1 VSAFNDTPLGSPA
14 SAQPRLWKRFLAFG
28 IAVVLV
34 VGVLSYRMFD
44 LQVHQA
50 DRYATLAVRQ
60 RVATVPV
67 PVARGL
73 MYDRKG
79 RLLVENVPT
88 FVVKIKPADLPFTER
103 DRVVDRLSE
112 LLGVTKAEL
121 YTALDNA
128 ASDRFQ
134 LIKVD
139 DKVPTRVA
147 RVIAEEHL
155 SLPGVIVDVESRRH
169 YLYGPLVSHM
179 LGWTGKI
186 SGDDYRE
193 RRSDGYLVDDTIGKA
208 GLEFTLEE
216 ALRGTYGLREVQK
229 DGAGRTIRELRT
241 VQQEVPGRSLE
252 LTIDLRTQ
260 REAEKALTWAMKL
273 IGLKRGVFMVMNP
286 QTGEILAMVSL
297 PAYDNNAMANGIS
310 AREFRKLVNR
320 DDRPL
325 INLAIQEHNP
335 PGSTYK
341 LITGAG
347 ALEDGKITA
356 STRIMTKAYITY
368 AGWKYWDWNK
378 AGWGPCNIYCGFGHS
393 SDTFFYQV
401 AGMLGI
407 DRLAY
412 WAHQWG
418 FGERTGIDL
427 PGEVRGIIPTNEYAI
442 KLFGRDIYPG
452 EVFQA
457 GIGQGFNMVTPLQ
470 AINAYA
476 ALANGGTLYRPQL
489 VRRVLDPEG
498 NVVIPF
504 KPDVIRRLPIEGRHL
519 ATMRAASRNVLNLR
533 HTYNFVD
540 LPIVIAA
547 KSGTAEFGLRDS
559 QGRLPFHSWIVGFT
573 PKNERKTAS
582 DPGGYQAVRRTDSEL
597 VFLAFAYDSRT
608 RGNAATE
615 IAKCFL
621 QLHYNLKVDLREAW
635 ILERDNFYGE

>member
-1 VSAFNDTPLGSPA
+1 MSALDPAPLGGETS
-14 SAQPRLWKRFLAFG
+14 SQPRVWKRFVAFAV
-28 IAVVLV
+28 AVVMV
-34 VGVLSYRMFD
+34 VSVLTYRMYD
-44 LQVHQA
+44 LQVHEA
-50 DRYATLAVRQ
+50 KRYQSIAVQQ

-67 PVARGL
+67 PVPRGL

-88 FVVKIKPADLPFTER
+88 FVVKIRPADLPYTER
-103 DRVVDRLSE
+103 DLVVNRLAG
-112 LLGVTKAEL
+112 LLDVTRGDL
-121 YTALDNA
+121 YAQLDAA

-134 LIKVD
+134 LIQVAD
-139 DKVPTRVA
+139 RVPTKVA

-169 YLYGPLVSHM
+169 YLYGPLVSHL

-186 SGDDYRE
+186 SGEDYLRL
-193 RRSDGYLVDDTIGKA
+193 RSDGYLVDDTIGKA
-208 GLEFTLEE
+208 GLESTFEQQ
-216 ALRGTYGLREVQK
+216 LRGTYGLKEVQK
-229 DGAGRTIRELRT
+229 DGAGRTIRDLRT
-241 VQQEVPGRSLE
+241 VQPAVAGRSLE
-252 LTIDLRTQ
+252 LTIDLGIQ

-297 PAYDNNAMANGIS
+297 PAYDDNAIANGIS
-310 AREFRKLVNR
+310 ARDFRKLVNR

-325 INLAIQEHNP
+325 VNLAIQEHNP

-347 ALEDGKITA
+347 ALQDGKITA
-356 STRIMTKAYITY
+356 STRIQTKAYITY

-378 AGWGPCNIYCGFGHS
+378 AGFGAITINLGFAHS

-401 AGMLGI
+401 AAMLGI

-418 FGERTGIDL
+418 FGEKTGIDL
-427 PGEVRGIIPTNEYAI
+427 PGEVRGIIPTNEYAN

-470 AINAYA
+470 LINAYA

-489 VRRVLDPEG
+489 VRRVLDANG
-498 NVVIPF
+498 KVVTPF
-504 KPDVIRRLPIEGRHL
+504 KPDVIRKLPIDEKNL
-519 ATMRAASRNVLNLR
+519 ATMRAAARSVLVVR
-533 HTYNFVD
+533 HTYNLVD
-540 LPIVIAA
+540 EPIVIAG
-547 KSGTAEFGLRDS
+547 KSGTAEFGLRDA
-559 QGRLPFHSWIVGFT
+559 QGRLPFHSWFVGFT
-573 PKNERKTAS
+573 PKDAQKHAS
-582 DPGGYQAVRRTDSEL
+582 DPNGYAAVRRTDSEL

-615 IAKCFL
+615 IVKYFL
-621 QLHYNLKVDLREAW
+621 QLHYHLKVDLREAW
-635 ILERDNFYGE
+635 ILQRDNFYGG

>member
-1 VSAFNDTPLGSPA
+1 M
-14 SAQPRLWKRFLAFG
+14 
-28 IAVVLV
+28 AVVLV
-34 VGVLSYRMFD
+34 VGVLAYRMFD

-50 DRYATLAVRQ
+50 DRYATMAVRQ

-79 RLLVENVPT
+79 RQLVENVPT
-88 FVVKIKPADLPFTER
+88 FVVKVRPADLPFTQR
-103 DRVVDRLSE
+103 DRVVERLAD
-112 LLGVTKAEL
+112 LLDVKKADL
-121 YTALDNA
+121 YMQLDQA
-128 ASDRFQ
+128 ANDRFQ
-134 LIKVD
+134 LINIAD
-139 DKVPTRVA
+139 DVPTNVA
-147 RVIAEEHL
+147 RVISEEHL
-155 SLPGVIVDVESRRH
+155 SLPGVMVDVESRRH
-169 YLYGPLVSHM
+169 YLQGPVVSHL

-186 SGDDYRE
+186 SGEDYGRL
-193 RRSDGYLVDDTIGKA
+193 RSDGYLVDDTIGKA
-208 GLEFTLEE
+208 GLEITFEKE
-216 ALRGTYGLREVQK
+216 LRGVYGVREVQK

-241 VQQEVPGRSLE
+241 IQPEVPGGSLE
-252 LTIDLRTQ
+252 LTIDLKTQ
-260 REAEKALTWAMKL
+260 REAEKALKWAMKL

-286 QTGEILAMVSL
+286 QTGEILALVSL
-297 PAYDNNAMANGIS
+297 PSYDNNAMADGIS
-310 AREFRKLVNR
+310 AREFRRLVNR
-320 DDRPL
+320 EDRPL

-347 ALEDGKITA
+347 ALADGRISA
-356 STRIMTKAYITY
+356 SERIMTRAYITI

-378 AGWGPCNIYCGFGHS
+378 AGWGPCNMYCGFGHS
-393 SDTFFYQV
+393 SDTYFYQV
-401 AGMLGI
+401 AGRLGI

-427 PGEVRGIIPTNEYAI
+427 PGEVKGIIPTDEWAN
-442 KLFGRDIYPG
+442 KVFGRDVYPG
-452 EVFQA
+452 EVYQA
-457 GIGQGFNMVTPLQ
+457 GIGQGFNMTTPIQL
-470 AINAYA
+470 INAYA

-489 VRRVLDPEG
+489 VRRVLDPDG
-498 NVVIPF
+498 NALRAFEPE
-504 KPDVIRRLPIEGRHL
+504 VIRRLPIESRHL
-519 ATMRAASRNVLNLR
+519 ATMRAASRNVLNIR

-573 PKNERKTAS
+573 PKNARKTAS
-582 DPGGYQAVRRTDSEL
+582 DPGGYRAVRRTDSEL

-615 IAKCFL
+615 IAKYFL
-621 QLHYNLKVDLREAW
+621 QIHYNLKVDLREAW
-635 ILERDNFYGE
+635 ILERDNFYGG

>member
-1 VSAFNDTPLGSPA
+1 MSASDGAPLGSGA
-14 SAQPRLWKRFLAFG
+14 SPQPRVWKRFVAFG
-28 IAVVLV
+28 MAVVLV
-34 VGVLSYRMFD
+34 VGVLAYRMFD

-50 DRYATLAVRQ
+50 DRYATMAVRQ

-79 RLLVENVPT
+79 RQLVENVPT
-88 FVVKIKPADLPFTER
+88 FVVKVRPADLPFTQR
-103 DRVVDRLSE
+103 DRVVERLAD
-112 LLGVTKAEL
+112 LLDVKKADL
-121 YTALDNA
+121 YMQLDQA
-128 ASDRFQ
+128 ANDRFQ
-134 LIKVD
+134 LINIAD
-139 DKVPTRVA
+139 DVPTNVA
-147 RVIAEEHL
+147 RVISEEHL
-155 SLPGVIVDVESRRH
+155 SLPGVMVDVESRRH
-169 YLYGPLVSHM
+169 YLQGPVVSHL

-186 SGDDYRE
+186 SGEDYGRL
-193 RRSDGYLVDDTIGKA
+193 RSDGYLVDDTIGKA
-208 GLEFTLEE
+208 GLEITFEKE
-216 ALRGTYGLREVQK
+216 LRGVYGVREVQK

-241 VQQEVPGRSLE
+241 IQPEVPGGSLE
-252 LTIDLRTQ
+252 LTIDLKTQ
-260 REAEKALTWAMKL
+260 REAEKALKWAMKL

-286 QTGEILAMVSL
+286 QTGEILALVSL
-297 PAYDNNAMANGIS
+297 PSYDNNAMADGIS
-310 AREFRKLVNR
+310 AREFRRLVNR
-320 DDRPL
+320 EDRPL

-347 ALEDGKITA
+347 ALADGRISA
-356 STRIMTKAYITY
+356 SERIMTRAYITI

-378 AGWGPCNIYCGFGHS
+378 AGWGPCNMYCGFGHS
-393 SDTFFYQV
+393 SDTYFYQV
-401 AGMLGI
+401 AGRLGI

-427 PGEVRGIIPTNEYAI
+427 PGEVKGIIPTDEWAN
-442 KLFGRDIYPG
+442 KVFGRDVYPG
-452 EVFQA
+452 EVYQA
-457 GIGQGFNMVTPLQ
+457 GIGQGFNMTTPIQL
-470 AINAYA
+470 INAYA

-489 VRRVLDPEG
+489 VRRVLDPDG
-498 NVVIPF
+498 NALRAFEPE
-504 KPDVIRRLPIEGRHL
+504 VIRRLPIESRHL
-519 ATMRAASRNVLNLR
+519 ATMRAASRNVLNIR

-573 PKNERKTAS
+573 PKNARKTAS
-582 DPGGYQAVRRTDSEL
+582 DPGGYRAVRRTDSEL

-615 IAKCFL
+615 IAKYFL
-621 QLHYNLKVDLREAW
+621 QIHYNLKVDLREAW
-635 ILERDNFYGE
+635 ILERDNFYGG